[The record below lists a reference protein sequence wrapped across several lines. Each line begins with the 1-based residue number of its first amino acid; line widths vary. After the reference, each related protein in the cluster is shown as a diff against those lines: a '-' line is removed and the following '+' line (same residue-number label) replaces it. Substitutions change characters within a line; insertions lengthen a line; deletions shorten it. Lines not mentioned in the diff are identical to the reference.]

1 MPLVL
6 APLNEDLTIIKI
18 LLDEKTKKRLESL
31 GILVNGKIKILSK
44 TSGNIICVI
53 KESRLAL
60 DKDVATKIFVK

>member
-60 DKDVATKIFVK
+60 DKDLATKIFVK